1 MKRKIREIKLICKWE
16 NYIPELVNKKFE
28 VKLK

>member
-16 NYIPELVNKKFE
+16 NYIPELVKKFE